1 MIAWLLSLPRATW
14 RQRVWALM
22 LLGLAW
28 FNVANQWDNLRA
40 GLAISA
46 LIAWFTMLAAVLVV
60 PICLLVLVANRAP
73 RWFAGWSGWLTKTI
87 PQIHDEIKNEH
98 RGREQGA
105 RRF

>member
-1 MIAWLLSLPRATW
+1 M
-14 RQRVWALM
+14 M

-46 LIAWFTMLAAVLVV
+46 SIARFTMVAAILVV
-60 PICLLVLVANRAP
+60 PICLLVLLADRAP
-73 RWFAGWSGWLTKTI
+73 RWFAGRSGWLTKTL
-87 PQIHDEIKNEH
+87 PQIHGEIKNEH
-98 RGREQGA
+98 RGREQSS